1 MSGQSGP
8 GAVAASLLEKVREQ
22 VERADHLVA
31 LVPANHLEWRP
42 EVEPPA
48 FTTGRLLG
56 HLLECL
62 AGFCAV
68 LYACHPERL
77 GHFLTLRD
85 QPVNHTCGVDEARRR
100 LAAYLR
106 HIEEGFA
113 LMSDEDLARVLP
125 TVFVPAGETVMTLML
140 GNLEHFTNHKF
151 QLYWYL
157 KSMGVAV
164 TTADLYRLR

>member
-1 MSGQSGP
+1 MSEGSL
-8 GAVAASLLEKVREQ
+8 VASSLLEKIREQ
-22 VERADHLVA
+22 AERADHLAA
-31 LVPANHLEWRP
+31 LLPADRLDWRP
-42 EVEPPA
+42 GVEPPA
-48 FTTGRLLG
+48 FTAGRLLG

-77 GHFLTLRD
+77 GHLLALRD
-85 QPVNHTCGVDEARRR
+85 RPVNHTCGVDEARRR
-100 LAAYLR
+100 LAEYRA

-113 LMSDEDLARVLP
+113 LISDEELARVLP

-151 QLYWYL
+151 QLFWYL
-157 KSMGVAV
+157 KSMGVRV
-164 TTADLYRLR
+164 MTADLYRLR